1 MIMKKIIV
9 FLFVITVIFISS
21 SEENIIIPRD
31 SLRFRI
37 IANSNSYQDQLLKM
51 EIRTEL
57 LPILSDIS
65 NNSSTIEEARKN
77 VKNNINN
84 IQNRISK
91 YSSNFN
97 VNFGQN
103 YFPHKKYNNVIY
115 NAGNYESLVITLGEG
130 IGDNWWCVLFPPLC
144 LLEAEISNL
153 DSITYD
159 SYLKKI
165 INKYL

>member
-130 IGDNWWCVLFPPLC
+130 IGDNWWCVLFPPL
-144 LLEAEISNL
+144 LSFG
-153 DSITYD
+153 SR
-159 SYLKKI
+159 
-165 INKYL
+165 NK